1 MPPRK
6 KQEPYIWVRQE
17 GETEQAYEAFQ
28 VYLRLGAGRSIAK
41 AAAKLDKSTQG
52 LEYFSAKWS
61 WVNRVAAYDNYLITA
76 ETDGLAHQMAESRD
90 ENLELVRKLRGHLSA
105 RLDEFI
111 AKNQDPSI
119 RWNQALTAM
128 AKLEANAFSIRDDAK
143 TTERIEAVLEKVE
156 RLGLMNSLEGG
167 E

>member
-1 MPPRK
+1 MARRK
-6 KQEPYIWVRQE
+6 EPEPYPWIQQPT
-17 GETEQAYEAFQ
+17 ETGQAYDAFR
-28 VYLRLGAGRSIAK
+28 VYLLMGTSRSLAK
-41 AAAKLDKSTQG
+41 AAAKMGKTPQN
-52 LEYFSAKWS
+52 LEDFSRRND
-61 WVNRVAAYDNYLITA
+61 WVARVKAYDAYLITA

-156 RLGLMNSLEGG
+156 RLGLMNGLETT